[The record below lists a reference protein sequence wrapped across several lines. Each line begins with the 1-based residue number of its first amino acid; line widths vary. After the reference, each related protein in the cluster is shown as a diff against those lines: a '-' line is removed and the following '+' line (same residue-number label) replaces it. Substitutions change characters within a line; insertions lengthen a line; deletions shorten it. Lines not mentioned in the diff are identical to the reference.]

1 MKNKFDGPLSIKYD
15 LRASQVLGGEYWRV
29 IKSFRFQIDADNWVF
44 VPSGMLT
51 DLGSVP
57 KLFRG
62 IISEQGA
69 AAQAYVVH
77 DQLCEYLSITENGKP
92 KSITRQMADLILL
105 DALQAAGVGYT
116 TAYLIY
122 NAVAAYQMALQ
133 INDPSTSVIKRRLEA
148 DYNFEDLQ

>member
-1 MKNKFDGPLSIKYD
+1 MNKYYDAPLVIKYD
-15 LRASQVLGGEYWRV
+15 QRASRVLGGDFWRV
-29 IKSFRFQIDADNWVF
+29 IKSFRFHLTPEVWVF
-44 VPSGMLT
+44 VPSGTLT

-62 IISEQGA
+62 IINEQGA

-77 DQLCEYLSITENGKP
+77 DQLCEYLSVTEMGKP
-92 KSITRQMADLILL
+92 KLISRQDADLILL
-105 DALQAAGVGYT
+105 DALQASGVGYT

-133 INDPSTSVIKRRLEA
+133 ITDPSTSVIKRRLEA
-148 DYNFEDLQ
+148 DYNFEDCE